1 MSSNSHAERVRREKP
16 EQETDLWFRYRQIG
30 IKAVAAA
37 ARDEA
42 KEADASGDPEL
53 KSGAKEKP
61 MDDSTKTARRNFDQA
76 TAAGENAVRDAQAG
90 YVAAMENAS
99 DLNGKLVGMVQAN
112 AEAALEA
119 SSEMARAKNPA
130 DLAQAWS
137 THATKQFA
145 MLTDQ
150 ARELTEAWQKFFI
163 PPR

>member
-37 ARDEA
+37 
-42 KEADASGDPEL
+42 ADASGDPEL

-90 YVAAMENAS
+90 YMAAMENAS